1 MNDVAR
7 VKQAFVVLAVM
18 TAAAA
23 GACGPS
29 EPRTDA
35 ERLARGRE
43 IVDRMSA
50 KLGAAQAFSVTTH
63 EIRNEVKGSGE
74 AIQVDLTRQAV
85 IRRPDRFYTKVVG
98 GRENEIWYDGV
109 GVTIALHKEKVFGQ
123 ARVPETL
130 DKTLD
135 ALHERYGIATP
146 FGDFMYNSPAKAL
159 IADSTTG
166 GWVGRETVAG
176 QEADHLAFKDKG
188 VNWEL
193 WIPTKGDPLPLK
205 SVTEFTDNRRLRKV
219 ELTFSDWNL
228 APQIAADRFTP
239 SVPADYEG
247 IAILQRARVLK
258 HVPQDDAAEGVPTAG
273 TAKK

>member
-1 MNDVAR
+1 ML
-7 VKQAFVVLAVM
+7 AFV
-18 TAAAA
+18 AAASGA
-23 GACGPS
+23 ACGPG

-50 KLGAAQAFSVTTH
+50 KLAAAKAFSVTTH
-63 EIRNEVKGSGE
+63 ELRNEVKGSGE
-74 AIQVDLTRQAV
+74 ALQVDLTRQAV

-98 GRENEIWYDGV
+98 GRENEVWYDGV

-123 ARVPETL
+123 ARAPKTL

-135 ALHERYGIATP
+135 AMHERYGIATP
-146 FGDFMYNSPAKAL
+146 FGDYMYSSPAKAL
-159 IADSTTG
+159 IADTTTG

-176 QEADHLAFKDKG
+176 QEADHLSFKDKG
-188 VNWEL
+188 VNWEI
-193 WIPTKGDPLPLK
+193 WVPTKGDPLPLK
-205 SVTEFTDNRRLRKV
+205 SVTEFTDNKRLRKV
-219 ELTFSDWNL
+219 ELTFSDWNF
-228 APQIAADRFTP
+228 APQIADDRFTP

-258 HVPQDDAAEGVPTAG
+258 HVPQDDAAEGVPTG
-273 TAKK
+273 GRK